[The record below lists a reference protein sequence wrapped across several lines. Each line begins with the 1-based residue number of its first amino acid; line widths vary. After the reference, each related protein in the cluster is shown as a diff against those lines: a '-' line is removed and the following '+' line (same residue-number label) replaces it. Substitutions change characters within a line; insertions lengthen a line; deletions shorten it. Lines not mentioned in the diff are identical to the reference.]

1 MRMLRRIFVVIL
13 AVALALGGAEPGM
26 ARGVDDPLDPALATQ
41 IQRLMEEWR
50 QAPLVKAQRDIPGWP
65 LYAGGDWSFQYPPG
79 WGLRDANPQFLW
91 VSDPSGAANFIF
103 AQVAQVPGMPSA
115 EELRDLVFYR
125 LVGQDPVRLVTMER
139 KGLPGISVPGD
150 DTGVSTV
157 FIVRWQAPSGE
168 LRLGS
173 IQITILAR
181 GPLSTSYQCA
191 VQSCPEDLWIGA
203 WRDIFAPM
211 FLSARFTI
219 PNYNSEVHPDSDGD
233 GYADPVDQDPE
244 DPNVH

>member
-1 MRMLRRIFVVIL
+1 MKKLRGFSGTVW
-13 AVALALGGAEPGM
+13 AVPLWGGGGAPGA

-41 IQRLMEEWR
+41 IQRLMEAWR
-50 QAPLVKAQRDIPGWP
+50 QAPLLKAQQDIPGWP

-79 WGLRDANPQFLW
+79 WGIRDANPHFLW

-139 KGLPGISVPGD
+139 KGLPGISSMGD
-150 DTGVSTV
+150 DSGVSTV

-168 LRLGS
+168 LMLGS

-181 GPLSTSYQCA
+181 GPLATSYQGI
-191 VQSCPEDLWIGA
+191 VQSSPENLWIGA
-203 WRDIFAPM
+203 WRDIFGPM

-219 PNYNSEVHPDSDGD
+219 PNYNSEVHPDADGD